1 MIFPYSTL
9 HILSKNYKHAYA
21 QSVYSSAKMLISIY
35 FIFYSLRLIILFANV
50 DVFRRILVVDISVL
64 AKSNMEGVAYL

>member
-9 HILSKNYKHAYA
+9 HILSKNINMHMHK
-21 QSVYSSAKMLISIY
+21 SVYSSAKMLISIY